1 MREWQE
7 QQAQLEN
14 QNSQLSGTVAAKE
27 QDFSAALT
35 ENTALKN
42 KLVYDWLPYFFSLKL
57 KIYKCF

>member
-42 KLVYDWLPYFFSLKL
+42 KLVYEWLPYFFS
-57 KIYKCF
+57 